1 MFLVMICS
9 LCRVELS
16 QYRDGKRHD
25 LWLDLEHVDTGKIHL
40 AITVLEKQNESLSSD
55 KTSSNSTT
63 FEVWSIS
70 TSHVYHIGLNCL
82 AYDLPTLGL
91 LHLLRLYLGALS

>member
-1 MFLVMICS
+1 MICS
-9 LCRVELS
+9 LCFVELS

-25 LWLDLEHVDTGKIHL
+25 LWLDLEHVNTGKIHL

-55 KTSSNSTT
+55 KTLINSTT

-70 TSHVYHIGLNCL
+70 TSHVYLIGSNYL
-82 AYDLPTLGL
+82 ACDLPTHWL
-91 LHLLRLYLGALS
+91 LHLLRLSLGVLS